1 MDDATTLIGDLQQKL
16 AQLDHKV
23 AAYRLDMAAEF
34 TRYSRDLLENI
45 PEELSTQVRHGL
57 AASLS
62 QYPALG
68 SELEL
73 ADLVSLP
80 SVGPIAVDATTAD
93 LDPKSNIAAQTTE
106 LSPPLPDHT
115 EDDSTIGNKPA
126 SPNHLLASPS
136 DERDVHLQGVFT
148 PNFLPLL
155 SKNTE
160 ASPKPSMP
168 STSLTTASATSDEA
182 ATMGPT
188 SRKDS
193 KLETQRPLDSQTS
206 LMPTRPHHERKGTND
221 TTSSGASE
229 SGEHK
234 VRRSALRRS
243 STGGSKPPPS
253 PRRVRFEF
261 EGGEV
266 LPTSSPRTSEVSLVL
281 SHSLHSSNV
290 PPPEPESSPEDDSM
304 SAEAILGPDEDNEPP
319 PKKVSSSQALRALSR
334 TPLDANTIWTVINA
348 DSPEPSSEKSSPR
361 NLASPSSSR
370 SSLANSPSRK
380 ASIPD
385 PSKDTAELTV
395 PRTKKFLK
403 SPPPER
409 EERASDDSDS
419 SDDDFLAMAK
429 PKSFANKKAIRS
441 PPSRSPTRTT
451 TSPPISPK
459 PQPVTSTLNAT
470 VSRQQEK
477 PLNPQVENEEEG
489 IFDFEGLSSSKASVR
504 PASPPEDEE
513 EEEEVEEEDE
523 GSGTPKNRPAVIYS
537 TSPAVRIPP
546 PRAERAEPQVP
557 AHLLSGS
564 VGSYRGRPVSMP
576 VVKDPQVYAQAA
588 SLRDVNSFIGGLD
601 GDTGTDEGDLA
612 SYRASV
618 GQALFSGTPRSLT
631 ERMMME
637 DAQAARRAAQRQ
649 P

>member
-1 MDDATTLIGDLQQKL
+1 MDDATRLIGDLQQKL

-45 PEELSTQVRHGL
+45 PEEISTDVHRRL

-62 QYPALG
+62 RYPALG
-68 SELEL
+68 PELER
-73 ADLVSLP
+73 ADLASLP
-80 SVGPIAVDATTAD
+80 SLAAAAATAELDA
-93 LDPKSNIAAQTTE
+93 KSNIVANIAE
-106 LSPPLPDHT
+106 LSPPPSANTKDNNTTKYKPTAPD
-115 EDDSTIGNKPA
+115 P
-126 SPNHLLASPS
+126 LLASPS
-136 DERDVHLQGVFT
+136 DERDVQLQGVFT

-155 SKNTE
+155 NRSTE
-160 ASPKPSMP
+160 ATPKPLASSTLPPAVSATPDVALAMSHANRQEGKPDSQRP
-168 STSLTTASATSDEA
+168 STAHA
-182 ATMGPT
+182 
-188 SRKDS
+188 
-193 KLETQRPLDSQTS
+193 S

-266 LPTSSPRTSEVSLVL
+266 LPTSSPRTSEVSLVQ
-281 SHSLHSSNV
+281 SHSLHSSTV
-290 PPPEPESSPEDDSM
+290 PEPQPESAPEDDSM

-334 TPLDANTIWTVINA
+334 TPLDVNTIWTVINA

-361 NLASPSSSR
+361 NMASPSSSR

-380 ASIPD
+380 ATMPE
-385 PSKDTAELTV
+385 PPKDAELTV
-395 PRTKKFLK
+395 PRTKKLLK

-409 EERASDDSDS
+409 EERDSDDSDS

-441 PPSRSPTRTT
+441 PPSRSPTRAKI
-451 TSPPISPK
+451 SPPISPK

-470 VSRQQEK
+470 VSQQQGK
-477 PLNPQVENEEEG
+477 PDGPVVEAEEEG
-489 IFDFEGLSSSKASVR
+489 IFDFEGLSSSKT
-504 PASPPEDEE
+504 PAKPESLPE
-513 EEEEVEEEDE
+513 EEEEVEEEDDE
-523 GSGTPKNRPAVIYS
+523 VDEAESGTPRGKPPVIYS
-537 TSPAVRIPP
+537 TSPAVKIPP
-546 PRAERAEPQVP
+546 LRAERAEPQIP

-618 GQALFSGTPRSLT
+618 GQTLFSGTPRSLT

-637 DAQAARRAAQRQ
+637 DAQAARRAAAQRQ